1 MVLWVVEFSSG
12 GIKLEKVLLKNE
24 NIQRKIFNFDNW
36 CNGKMSKSSK
46 TGVSKSVFYIKNY
59 QNHSQFFLL
68 KNTNLGAH
76 FLLLT
81 FFDNSIFKSLYY

>member
-59 QNHSQFFLL
+59 QNHSQFLFIEEY
-68 KNTNLGAH
+68 K
-76 FLLLT
+76 FRRT
-81 FFDNSIFKSLYY
+81 FFVFDIV